1 MYIRYRMN
9 LWLPVTHWTNSKI
22 GMLMSILALARPAV
36 AVPRKSEACP
46 KHGIRTS
53 FKHFFLKHLQKRKLW
68 KILWFRIRRF
78 DGHASLV
85 SDTSSTLTF
94 PVGWLLDVPLWCK
107 IHRMWTWRTSRATE
121 KTTWCKDM
129 QISWLFGK
137 ISVKHVFFED
147 PCRVGQWRTT

>member
-1 MYIRYRMN
+1 MTAGDSLNKFQNRHAYVHFGLGPSCRGRASE
-9 LWLPVTHWTNSKI
+9 VRS
-22 GMLMSILALARPAV
+22 MSETWHSHIFETFSFETSTKTKAL
-36 AVPRKSEACP
+36 KS
-46 KHGIRTS
+46 
-53 FKHFFLKHLQKRKLW
+53 
-68 KILWFRIRRF
+68 LWFQIRRF